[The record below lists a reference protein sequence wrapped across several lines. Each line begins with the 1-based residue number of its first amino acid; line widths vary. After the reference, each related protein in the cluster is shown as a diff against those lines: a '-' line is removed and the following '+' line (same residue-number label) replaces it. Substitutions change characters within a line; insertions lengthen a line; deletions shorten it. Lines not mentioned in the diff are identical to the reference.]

1 MTPKEPISVL
11 LADDHTLV
19 RQGLRA
25 LLEREPGIDVV
36 AEAADGHEALEL
48 AERLRPQV
56 AVIDISMPRL
66 SGLEVARRLARLGV
80 RVILLSMYKSSE
92 YARQAAKAHVYGY
105 ILKENAAYELVE
117 AIHKVARGEYHF
129 ASAVLARLLE
139 EVRSGGGPP
148 EETKLEL
155 LTPRER
161 EVLQLIAEGHTN
173 EEIAR
178 LIHRS
183 VETIRSH
190 RASIMRKLGLHSVA
204 ELVRFALEEG
214 LLPSPSAPALEIE
227 PEEAEKGAE
236 EGRGRGGRG
245 RGRGRG
251 GRRA

>member
-1 MTPKEPISVL
+1 MGQKGPISVL

-25 LLEREPGIDVV
+25 LLEREPEIEVV
-36 AEAADGHEALEL
+36 AEAADGHQALEL

-66 SGLEVARRLARLGV
+66 SGLEVARRLARLGI
-80 RVILLSMYKSSE
+80 RVILLSMYKNAE

-105 ILKENAAYELVE
+105 VLKEDAVGELVE
-117 AIHKVARGEYHF
+117 AVRKAARGEYHF
-129 ASAVLARLLE
+129 ASAVLAQLLE
-139 EVRSGGGPP
+139 EVRASSSSSPSGS
-148 EETKLEL
+148 KLEL

-161 EVLQLIAEGHTN
+161 EVLQLIAEGHTS

-183 VETIRSH
+183 VETVRSH

-204 ELVRFALEEG
+204 ELVQFALEVG
-214 LLPSPSAPALEIE
+214 LLPPASAPAIKIESE
-227 PEEAEKGAE
+227 PEPESELEVE
-236 EGRGRGGRG
+236 EQE
-245 RGRGRG
+245 
-251 GRRA
+251 